1 MNIVLIGGSGFLGK
15 YLVQELGADG
25 HSCMVL
31 SRHADRCGSFKLE
44 PGVEL
49 RQADVFDADALNAA
63 FEGADAVISMAGILN
78 ESGSGGKGFR
88 RVHVDLPGLI
98 VEACKQSGVRRL
110 LHVSALNAGKGKS
123 HYLASKGEAEAMLRS
138 EKNLQVTIFQPSVIF
153 GRGDSFFNRFA
164 GLLKLS
170 PVFPLACGGSLMQP
184 VYAGDVAA
192 VIASSLGDPST
203 HGRTYELGGPQV
215 YTLQQLVKFT
225 AESLGLKRWVVSL
238 PTLASRLQ
246 AMLLGLVPGKPFS
259 MDNFHSLQED
269 NITTQ
274 NALPYFGIVPA
285 SIETTVPEYLSVST
299 KQKRLREIRKRAR
312 H

>member
-1 MNIVLIGGSGFLGK
+1 MKIILIGGSGFLGK
-15 YLVQELGADG
+15 YLVRELGADG

-31 SRHADRCGSFKLE
+31 SRHAVRRGSFKLE
-44 PGVEL
+44 PGSEL
-49 RQADVFDADALNAA
+49 VQADVFDSEVLSSAI
-63 FEGADAVISMAGILN
+63 EGADAVISMAGILN

-88 RVHVDLPGLI
+88 RVHLELPGLI
-98 VEACKQSGVRRL
+98 ANACKQAGVRRL

-123 HYLASKGEAEAMLRS
+123 HYLASKGEAEEMLRN
-138 EKNLQVTIFQPSVIF
+138 EKDLQLTIFQPSVIF

-164 GLLKLS
+164 DLLRLS

-192 VIASSLGDPST
+192 VMASSLGDPST

-225 AESLGLKRWVVSL
+225 AESLGLKRWVVNL
-238 PTLASRLQ
+238 PQAASRLQ
-246 AMLLGLVPGKPFS
+246 AMVLGLVPGKPFS

-269 NITTQ
+269 NVTVQ

-285 SIETTVPEYLSVST
+285 SIETTVPDYLSVSIR
-299 KQKRLREIRKRAR
+299 QQRLREIRKRAR